1 MDPDHS
7 GVWQVRLAAGENW
20 RVTYQGTGNGMI
32 DIRGV
37 DEKKKVVVDLDRS

>member
-1 MDPDHS
+1 MGTDKS
-7 GVWQVRLAAGENW
+7 AVWQMRLAGGEGW
-20 RVTYQGTGNGMI
+20 KLSYTGIGNGMI